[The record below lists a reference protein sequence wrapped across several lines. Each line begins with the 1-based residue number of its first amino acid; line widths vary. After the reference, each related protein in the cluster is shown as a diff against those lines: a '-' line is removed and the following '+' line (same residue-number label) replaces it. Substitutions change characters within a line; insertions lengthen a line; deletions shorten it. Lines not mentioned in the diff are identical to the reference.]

1 MLLQQDNRDISSFQ
15 QLDAQLNT
23 VQMSLTGL
31 INNQNQNA
39 LQEFTVLQ
47 SYRVLRPFPTRA
59 GKTRIRQILQY
70 SAERALNEYSTLF
83 NDQFLPLW
91 ERHNQIISASVSQ
104 NLLGVHQ
111 SNEEPAGDDGA
122 QTRMQLLRQQRD
134 LQYIQQ
140 RASKALQALNTQIS
154 AEIVHNS
161 ESSSLY
167 SAQIQL
173 FMAVISLVAVS
184 VGLLIAFLYS
194 RHITVL
200 ISAILQAI
208 QQMADGK
215 LNSTLK
221 AASRDEIGLLGRAF
235 NDFTR
240 NLSGIISGIRDSAG
254 IALAQ
259 NKRLLEA
266 VNETNAS
273 SVEID
278 QITYELDT
286 VNKQQTAIVDEVSAN
301 MEEIARTIE
310 QQDLIV
316 TQQSQAVQQGSETI
330 ESLINAMM
338 EVCTRLDKGSDE
350 FNRLIQVTDNGSSS
364 IRSLRNTVSSLFAQS
379 DTVLTAN
386 HTVKALAAQTDLLAM
401 NAAIEAAHAGE
412 AGRGFAVVADE
423 IRKLAEMSN
432 KQSRIIS
439 EQLGSLKKL
448 IEQAVNISDQTDRSF
463 ALISGQ
469 VNEATLLQKN
479 IQQDIQAQS
488 DRSSGIVDALK
499 TISRITEEVK
509 NGSSEMFQNSKTV
522 IKEVGTLVTITDK
535 LTDAVKLVSSKAA
548 VVRGNASQS
557 LELLASNVE
566 TSKALDSAVSIF
578 TVTEIIG
585 PDTGSAG

>member
-1 MLLQQDNRDISSFQ
+1 
-15 QLDAQLNT
+15 
-23 VQMSLTGL
+23 
-31 INNQNQNA
+31 
-39 LQEFTVLQ
+39 
-47 SYRVLRPFPTRA
+47 
-59 GKTRIRQILQY
+59 
-70 SAERALNEYSTLF
+70 
-83 NDQFLPLW
+83 
-91 ERHNQIISASVSQ
+91 
-104 NLLGVHQ
+104 
-111 SNEEPAGDDGA
+111 
-122 QTRMQLLRQQRD
+122 
-134 LQYIQQ
+134 
-140 RASKALQALNTQIS
+140 
-154 AEIVHNS
+154 
-161 ESSSLY
+161 
-167 SAQIQL
+167 
-173 FMAVISLVAVS
+173 
-184 VGLLIAFLYS
+184 
-194 RHITVL
+194 
-200 ISAILQAI
+200 
-208 QQMADGK
+208 
-215 LNSTLK
+215 
-221 AASRDEIGLLGRAF
+221 
-235 NDFTR
+235 
-240 NLSGIISGIRDSAG
+240 
-254 IALAQ
+254 
-259 NKRLLEA
+259 
-266 VNETNAS
+266 
-273 SVEID
+273 
-278 QITYELDT
+278 
-286 VNKQQTAIVDEVSAN
+286 
-301 MEEIARTIE
+301 
-310 QQDLIV
+310 
-316 TQQSQAVQQGSETI
+316 
-330 ESLINAMM
+330 
-338 EVCTRLDKGSDE
+338 
-350 FNRLIQVTDNGSSS
+350 
-364 IRSLRNTVSSLFAQS
+364 
-379 DTVLTAN
+379 
-386 HTVKALAAQTDLLAM
+386 M